1 MVVVCF
7 FTNIFVAYLSTFF
20 SQDGGTA
27 LIVAASKGHL
37 GVVALLLDRGAN
49 IEAARNV
56 NNEINVVV
64 VDIVACNKTHT
75 F

>member
-1 MVVVCF
+1 MC
-7 FTNIFVAYLSTFF
+7 
-20 SQDGGTA
+20 
-27 LIVAASKGHL
+27 AASKGHL

-75 F
+75 FLLFFIF